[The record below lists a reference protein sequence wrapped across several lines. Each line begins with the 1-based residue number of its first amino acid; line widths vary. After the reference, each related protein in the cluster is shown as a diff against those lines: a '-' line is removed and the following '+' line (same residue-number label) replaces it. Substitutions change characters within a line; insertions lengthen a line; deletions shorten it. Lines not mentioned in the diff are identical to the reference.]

1 MAEYGPL
8 GSSSQ
13 ANIFLTISFAL
24 IYILFRPQVTRRL
37 LHRPLLVYRMPN
49 LLCIDG
55 IPVSNDEKTKA
66 ELYFLEQQVCCQFRA
81 PATNCLLH
89 PRCCQMFVLLTS
101 RLGYT
106 VKPIERLTG
115 RLKRTNLMLN
125 IIFRLDRTNLLQGL
139 H

>member
-1 MAEYGPL
+1 MGEYGPL
-8 GSSSQ
+8 ESSSQ
-13 ANIFLTISFAL
+13 ANIFLTASFTL

-81 PATNCLLH
+81 TVTNSRLL
-89 PRCCQMFVLLTS
+89 PRSCQMFVILTS

-106 VKPIERLTG
+106 VKPIERLTE
-115 RLKRTNLMLN
+115 RLKRINLMPN
-125 IIFRLDRTNLLQGL
+125 ISVIQD
-139 H
+139 